1 MKLKPDFLLREVA
14 GETVVLPMGS
24 AMELNMMITLNETGK
39 FLWQRLEQETDEDAL
54 VAALLEEYNVDEA
67 TARTHVAAFT
77 AKLKQHGFLD

>member
-54 VAALLEEYNVDEA
+54 VAALLEEYDVDEA
-67 TARTHVAAFT
+67 AARTHVEAFV
-77 AKLKQHGFLD
+77 AKLRQHEFLA